1 VRLVHSVPWVGASP
15 YGDRFLRDP
24 VVGDEVV
31 FLNRH
36 QQLLRGYV
44 SFKLESGNKDGIQY
58 GGHLKVV
65 TVPGEACVSSSISNE
80 AGETKGSTGAEC
92 FNFARAGNC
101 IEDHVFLQGV
111 YYVGV
116 PGPAR
121 SLCVECTCT
130 GNSGLPAMN
139 TEGILGLLHAT
150 VLPSSAACIVP
161 QTMINACV
169 ANLRGSMR
177 EARGVPFASVLDCNS
192 TLIQLPRLTWFGDN

>member
-1 VRLVHSVPWVGASP
+1 MRLVHSVPWVGASP
-15 YGDRFLRDP
+15 FGDRFVRDP

-58 GGHLKVV
+58 GGHLEVV

-101 IEDHVFLQGV
+101 IEDHVFFFFKG
-111 YYVGV
+111 
-116 PGPAR
+116 
-121 SLCVECTCT
+121 CTMSVC
-130 GNSGLPAMN
+130 P
-139 TEGILGLLHAT
+139 GLLGHCVWNALVQAT
-150 VLPSSAACIVP
+150 AACQP
-161 QTMINACV
+161 
-169 ANLRGSMR
+169 
-177 EARGVPFASVLDCNS
+177 
-192 TLIQLPRLTWFGDN
+192 

>member
-1 VRLVHSVPWVGASP
+1 MRLVHSVPWVGASP
-15 YGDRFLRDP
+15 YGDRFVRDP

-121 SLCVECTCT
+121 
-130 GNSGLPAMN
+130 
-139 TEGILGLLHAT
+139 
-150 VLPSSAACIVP
+150 
-161 QTMINACV
+161 
-169 ANLRGSMR
+169 
-177 EARGVPFASVLDCNS
+177 
-192 TLIQLPRLTWFGDN
+192 